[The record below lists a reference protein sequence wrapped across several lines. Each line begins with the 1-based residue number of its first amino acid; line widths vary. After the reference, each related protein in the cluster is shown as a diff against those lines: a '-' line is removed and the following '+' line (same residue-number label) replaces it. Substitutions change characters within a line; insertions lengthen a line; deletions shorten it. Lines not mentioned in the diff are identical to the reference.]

1 MNGGL
6 ADSFTPE
13 RTRTLLD
20 TLCRSVGL
28 DPTSAT
34 LLRHQTNAV
43 YRLDRDEVIVKIAR
57 PDYSHEDIR
66 RSVALTQWLMA
77 LGFPTVPLLE
87 FQQPVMTQ
95 GALATFWRY
104 LPQSRA
110 ITASDIARPLR
121 ALHEL
126 PLPPFAMPQIDG
138 ISAIRYSLDN
148 EQVLDS
154 GDHAFLAERCDALS
168 ASLADLKYEMQ
179 PCLVHG
185 DPQHRNTL
193 WTERGP
199 VLCDWESAAIGQ
211 REWDLATIEVHCRR
225 FGHPEDDYR
234 EFCRLYGADIREWP
248 GYTVL
253 RDVRELRMI
262 ATNARKSPLGSR
274 SADEVRWRISQL
286 RAGASPAEPWSIL

>member
-1 MNGGL
+1 MNRRL
-6 ADSFTPE
+6 AASFTPE
-13 RTRTLLD
+13 QTRSLLNV
-20 TLCRSVGL
+20 LCNSVGL

-43 YRLDRDEVIVKIAR
+43 YKLDKDAVIVKIAR
-57 PDYSHEDIR
+57 PDYSLEDIH

-77 LGFPTVPLLE
+77 LDFPTVPLLE
-87 FQQPVMTQ
+87 IQQPVITRD
-95 GALATFWRY
+95 AVATFWRY

-110 ITASDIARPLR
+110 IMASDIARPLR
-121 ALHEL
+121 MLHQL

-138 ISAIRYSLDN
+138 ISAIRYSLGN
-148 EQVLDS
+148 EQILDS
-154 GDHAFLAERCDALS
+154 DDHAFLTERCEALS
-168 ASLADLKYEMQ
+168 ASLADLQYKTQ

-193 WTERGP
+193 WSDQVP
-199 VLCDWESAAIGQ
+199 VLCDWESAAIGYS
-211 REWDLATIEVHCRR
+211 EWDLATIEVHCRR

-248 GYTVL
+248 GYSVL

-262 ATNARKSPLGSR
+262 ATNARKSQLGSR
-274 SADEVRWRISQL
+274 GADEVRRRVSQL